1 MDIAECYRALELTST
16 ANLEDLKTSYRRLAR
31 QWHPD
36 VNPGN
41 EEAHEQFI
49 RVTQAYK
56 ALLKILPAKHPLEQ
70 KSVPT
75 AAAKASP
82 APRSTTRP
90 AARPTTA
97 TTAYRTTPRPPV
109 PSATSP
115 KTASQVTSS
124 NPAWQP
130 RVAVVEPVSPPST
143 TAQPPPR
150 AVSPTSA
157 QPTESD
163 AYQLK
168 YQAYQQL
175 QTLIKTKR
183 FPRAIA
189 LIEALNQ
196 RLPQDPEVRQ
206 WQAIIYQRW
215 GRQLIAERKFNQA
228 RAYLNKALQTDPNNK
243 SLCVE
248 IERDFQV
255 IKNAI

>member
-70 KSVPT
+70 K
-75 AAAKASP
+75 AAPKTPAKASP
-82 APRSTTRP
+82 TTRP
-90 AARPTTA
+90 ASTT
-97 TTAYRTTPRPPV
+97 TTAYRTPPRPPT
-109 PSATSP
+109 PAATATSH
-115 KTASQVTSS
+115 ATSS
-124 NPAWQP
+124 NSTRQP
-130 RVAVVEPVSPPST
+130 QVAVAEPVASAPPST
-143 TAQPPPR
+143 TAPTPPR
-150 AVSPTSA
+150 AATPTSA
-157 QPTESD
+157 SPTDSE
-163 AYQLK
+163 AYQIK

-175 QTLIKTKR
+175 QSLIKTKR